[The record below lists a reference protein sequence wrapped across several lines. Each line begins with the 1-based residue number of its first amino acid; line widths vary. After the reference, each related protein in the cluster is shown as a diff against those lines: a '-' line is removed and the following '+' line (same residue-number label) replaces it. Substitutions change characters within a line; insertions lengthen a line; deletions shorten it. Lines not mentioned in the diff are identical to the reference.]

1 MRRRAIIHPSDDDYR
16 WRRSEVVSVRWG
28 TALLLT
34 LIFVAAT
41 GALDALGK
49 SEAGLKP
56 GALYTSAAKTCTGIP
71 AGTTCVFKFRAS
83 SDGHSLQFVGKTVVD
98 TWHCNGGGGEA
109 FLGGKFKDADPIPR
123 VKLSTGGTLYGSVL
137 ATSSSGNK
145 YTVMVNGHIANGGAA
160 AVVTFHSIPV
170 SGTVKC
176 ATPPVTLTR

>member
-34 LIFVAAT
+34 LMFVAAT
-41 GALDALGK
+41 GAALGT

-71 AGTTCVFKFRAS
+71 ADTTCVFKFRAS
-83 SDGHSLQFVGKTVVD
+83 SDGRSLQFVGKTAVD

-109 FLGGKFKDADPIPR
+109 FLGGKFKDATPIPP
-123 VKLSTGGTLYGSVL
+123 VKLSTGGTLYSSLL

-145 YTVMVNGHIANGGAA
+145 YTVKVTGHIANGGAA
-160 AVVTFHSIPV
+160 AVLTFHSIPV

-176 ATPPVTLTR
+176 ATPPVTLTS